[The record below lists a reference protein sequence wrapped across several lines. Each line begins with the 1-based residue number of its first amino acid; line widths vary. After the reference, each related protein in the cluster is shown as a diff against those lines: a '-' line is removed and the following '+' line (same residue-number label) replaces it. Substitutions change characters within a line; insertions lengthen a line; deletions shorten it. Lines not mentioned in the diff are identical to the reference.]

1 MKARIALAL
10 MIALILSVGVTSAQE
25 SKIEIKNGQ
34 VLKVEGNTL
43 IVRTP
48 EGVKSVEVPND
59 FRFDM
64 NGRKLAVGELKPGMT
79 LTAMITTTE
88 KPVQMTAT
96 EIRTGTVV
104 HNVGGAVVIRN
115 QDGELKKFT
124 TKQVRAMN
132 VTKDG
137 KPIDLQTLRVGDTV
151 SATVVT
157 QQPPTTITEKE
168 LKVFAAEAPQ
178 PRQVVV
184 SQAQPAPKPEPERR
198 VLPKTASPLPLVGL
212 AGLALIGLGAGLTAI
227 RRRFDR

>member
-10 MIALILSVGVTSAQE
+10 MMALVLSVGVASAQQTTV
-25 SKIEIKNGQ
+25 EIKNGQ
-34 VLKVEGNTL
+34 VLKIEGNTL

-48 EGVKSVEVPND
+48 EGVKSIEVPGD

-64 NGRKLAVGELKPGMT
+64 NGKKLAVGELKPGMM

-157 QQPPTTITEKE
+157 RQPPTTITETE

-178 PRQVVV
+178 PKPTVV
-184 SQAQPAPKPEPERR
+184 SQARPAPKPAPKPRE
-198 VLPKTASPLPLVGL
+198 LPKTASPLPLVGL
-212 AGLALIGLGAGLTAI
+212 AGLALIGLGAGLTAV